1 MEYSKQVMEFGKS
14 LIQLLSE
21 ALGLNSDHLLKLEC
35 VDTFSL
41 LGHYYP
47 PCPEPEL
54 TLGTTNHSDSGFVT
68 VLLQDGIGGLQV
80 MHRNQWVHVPPLQGA
95 LVINIGD
102 LLQVTRISLFR
113 FDLAGNINLWK
124 IYMFSF
130 LFDETI
136 NMKFNECMN
145 YGSALCG
152 SS

>member
-14 LIQLLSE
+14 LIRLLSE
-21 ALGLNSDHLLKLEC
+21 ALGLHSDHLLKLEC

-80 MHRNQWVHVPPLQGA
+80 MHRNQWVHVPPLRGA

-102 LLQVTRISLFR
+102 LLQVSRVSLFR
-113 FDLAGNINLWK
+113 FVLAGNLI
-124 IYMFSF
+124 
-130 LFDETI
+130 
-136 NMKFNECMN
+136 
-145 YGSALCG
+145 
-152 SS
+152 